1 MFPLHTIH
9 FVIYYQMAAQVVTY
23 TVAGRW
29 W

>member
-1 MFPLHTIH
+1 MFPLHAFR
-9 FVIYYQMAAQVVTY
+9 FVIYYQMAEQVVTY